1 MDIKK
6 FALKHF
12 DFSPKELNLLNATV
26 MWIRDN
32 YDLEGKTDG
41 AIMAIIDFEMGEMV
55 ENEVLYG

>member
-12 DFSPKELNLLNATV
+12 AFTAKELDLLNATV
-26 MWIRDN
+26 SWIRDN
-32 YDLEGKTDG
+32 YDLTGKTDG
-41 AIMAIIDFEMGEMV
+41 AIMAIIDFEIGEMV